1 MSDATE
7 RRCPY
12 EKAIL
17 SAQCACEMATRFSV
31 AEQMGVN
38 CRSHLARNN
47 CITLLALMR
56 SRARFALKVTDTS
69 RNLPFGKEM
78 KVMIGGLLGLQGL
91 LETGPGAAEVH
102 NIRALVQK
110 AQQKYG
116 SLDALPYHEIVKSIT
131 AFQSRRRGHARP
143 PR

>member
-1 MSDATE
+1 MD

-17 SAQCACEMATRFSV
+17 SAQCSCEMATRFSV

-56 SRARFALKVTDTS
+56 NRARFALKVTDTS
-69 RNLPFGKEM
+69 HSLPFGKEM
-78 KVMIGGLLGLQGL
+78 KVMIGGLIGLQAA
-91 LETGPGAAEVH
+91 LEDGNHGEVP
-102 NIRALVQK
+102 NIHGLVQRAQK
-110 AQQKYG
+110 AYG
-116 SLDALPYHEIVKSIT
+116 SLDSLPYHEIVKSIA
-131 AFQSRRRGHARP
+131 AFQAKRRGHTRP
-143 PR
+143 PRDPA

>member
-1 MSDATE
+1 MSDPTE

-17 SAQCACEMATRFSV
+17 SAQCACKMATRFSV

-69 RNLPFGKEM
+69 HNLPFGKEM
-78 KVMIGGLLGLQGL
+78 KVMIGGLTGLQGL
-91 LETGPGAAEVH
+91 IETSSDPEVH
-102 NIRALVQK
+102 NIHALVQL

-116 SLDALPYHEIVKSIT
+116 SLDSIPYHEIVKSIT

-143 PR
+143 P